1 MNWDRFKFES
11 VLFYE
16 IETEQNEH
24 RGVNVVIT
32 EKEKGLLVAK
42 YR

>member
-16 IETEQNEH
+16 IEKNKTSIV
-24 RGVNVVIT
+24 GYVVIT